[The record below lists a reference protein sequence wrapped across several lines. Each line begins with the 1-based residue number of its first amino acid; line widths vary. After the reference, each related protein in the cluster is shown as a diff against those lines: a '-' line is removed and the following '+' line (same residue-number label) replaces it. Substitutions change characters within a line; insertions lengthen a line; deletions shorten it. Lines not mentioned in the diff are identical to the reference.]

1 MDARPASAA
10 VLCATDAASPFLS
23 VASCRSSSAIF
34 SVTPGLMRSTSTA
47 ARTLAAA
54 VARFLFVSVTVITTM
69 LTTDVEVLTVED
81 GVSTVVSLRSV
92 PALIFMLVLSAAS
105 LSSAWLASTWV
116 AALAFELRP
125 AIGLPLASVVWP
137 MYTEDVAL
145 YSLGEARVTTPPT
158 TAPRTTSPRMI
169 HQLRSSVA
177 NQKPASM
184 AVASSVLMRASG
196 IRSCPH
202 PIAGGGR
209 CAAAARHHRG
219 PRRRSEE
226 HTSEL

>member
-1 MDARPASAA
+1 
-10 VLCATDAASPFLS
+10 
-23 VASCRSSSAIF
+23 
-34 SVTPGLMRSTSTA
+34 MRSTSTW
-47 ARTLAAA
+47 ARAFAAA
-54 VARFLFVSVTVITTM
+54 VARSLFVSVTVMTTM
-69 LTTDVEVLTVED
+69 LTTEVDVLTVDD
-81 GVSTVVSLRSV
+81 GVSTVVSRRSL
-92 PALIFMLVLSAAS
+92 PAVTFMPVRLAAS
-105 LSSAWLASTWV
+105 LSTVWLDSSWV

-125 AIGLPLASVVWP
+125 AMALPLASVVWP

-219 PRRRSEE
+219 PRR
-226 HTSEL
+226 